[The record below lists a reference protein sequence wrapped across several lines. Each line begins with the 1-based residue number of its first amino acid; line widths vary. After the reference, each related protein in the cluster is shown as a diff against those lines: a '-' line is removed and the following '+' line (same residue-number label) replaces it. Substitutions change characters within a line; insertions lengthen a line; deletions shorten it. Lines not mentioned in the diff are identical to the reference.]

1 MPTVATKPPADAP
14 DPSDVPQYMS
24 KAMTPEQLS
33 AKYAE
38 LEQKLE
44 TDVNALHSALEKQGV
59 NSRGTTDIFGREFE
73 VPVDA
78 EHKASQFSMMMVFTR
93 FGNPHMRA
101 FHASWFGFFSSFFSM
116 FAAAPLTAYMKKKTS
131 LNLNKKE
138 IGKANIA
145 AVSTNIVMRVIVGF
159 MSDLM
164 GPRRCMAFLLLI
176 TTPAIIGMMFVP
188 KCDCIDEDID
198 GDGIVECDNVGE
210 CSSSAETFIA
220 MRALIGIALATFV
233 TCQVWCSQM
242 FNKSIVGFAN
252 ATSAGWGNLGGG
264 VTNLL
269 MPYIFLGFYS
279 SVSGDS
285 SAEKEDKA
293 WRLCYLVPLGMHV
306 ISAFG
311 VLSGRDLPD
320 GNFKELEHSGVKQKS
335 NGFIT
340 ARTGLSNVNAWILT
354 VTYGMCFGVEL
365 TMNSVAAM
373 YFYDY
378 HGLSPQISGLLA
390 SLYGL
395 MNLFARSL
403 GGVIS
408 DAANKKFGMRGR
420 LWAMWIVQT
429 IEGIMCCVMASVTL
443 GMDSPF
449 DRPKVLAWTKL
460 SDPWTSY
467 PHERDGYVPINAS
480 GIELLVNECGAKHE
494 APPPEWQ
501 QLYLGKID
509 DELRMIREPP
519 FARDGAAA
527 DCIQHQSAV
536 GLCVFIMI
544 LFSLCVQ
551 AAEGLHYGVVP
562 YVSRPALG
570 IVSGMV
576 GAGGNLGAVMGL
588 RSFFYEGDIRRDEG
602 FLRLGFLVI
611 GLTASLFFVYFPDKG
626 GMLFPAGG
634 LGKYDPQII
643 KPPAD
648 YRGADS
654 MDFANNKDSKEK
666 TSSTNEVAIASA

>member
-1 MPTVATKPPADAP
+1 MP
-14 DPSDVPQYMS
+14 S
-24 KAMTPEQLS
+24 
-33 AKYAE
+33 
-38 LEQKLE
+38 
-44 TDVNALHSALEKQGV
+44 KQGV
-59 NSRGTTDIFGREFE
+59 NSRGTTDIFGREFS

-78 EHKASQFSMMMVFTR
+78 EHKASQFSMMMVFTN
-93 FGNPHMRA
+93 FDNPHMRA
-101 FHASWFGFFSSFFSM
+101 FHAWLGFFSSFFSM
-116 FAAAPLTAYMKKKTS
+116 FAAAPLTAYEEEDVAQPEQGDRQGQHRRR
-131 LNLNKKE
+131 LDQHRHARLRRLH
-138 IGKANIA
+138 
-145 AVSTNIVMRVIVGF
+145 VRP
-159 MSDLM
+159 D

-188 KCDCIDEDID
+188 KCDCINEDID

-242 FNKSIVGFAN
+242 FNKSVVGFAN

-293 WRLCYLVPLGMHV
+293 WRLCYLVPLGMHL
-306 ISAFG
+306 IGAAAA
-311 VLSGRDLPD
+311 LTGRDLPD
-320 GNFKELEHSGVKQKS
+320 GNIKELEASGAKQKS
-335 NGFIT
+335 NGSIVLK
-340 ARTGLSNVNAWILT
+340 TGLTNVNAWILT
-354 VTYGMCFGVEL
+354 ATYGMCFGVEL
-365 TMNSVAAM
+365 TMNSVAAL

-443 GMDSPF
+443 GMDAPF

-460 SDPWTSY
+460 SDPWTTY
-467 PHERDGYVPINAS
+467 PHQVDGYVPINAS
-480 GIELLVNECGAKHE
+480 GVELLVSECGAKHE
-494 APPPEWQ
+494 APPPEWE
-501 QLYLGKID
+501 LYLGKID
-509 DELRMIREPP
+509 DELRLIRDALR
-519 FARDGAAA
+519 ARRRRRR
-527 DCIQHQSAV
+527 
-536 GLCVFIMI
+536 
-544 LFSLCVQ
+544 
-551 AAEGLHYGVVP
+551 LHPAPVRR
-562 YVSRPALG
+562 RP
-570 IVSGMV
+570 
-576 GAGGNLGAVMGL
+576 
-588 RSFFYEGDIRRDEG
+588 
-602 FLRLGFLVI
+602 LRLHHDL
-611 GLTASLFFVYFPDKG
+611 LLALR
-626 GMLFPAGG
+626 AGRRG
-634 LGKYDPQII
+634 SPLRHRPVRLAPGARHRVRHGRRRRQPRRRHR
-643 KPPAD
+643 PPLLLL
-648 YRGADS
+648 RRRHPP
-654 MDFANNKDSKEK
+654 
-666 TSSTNEVAIASA
+666 